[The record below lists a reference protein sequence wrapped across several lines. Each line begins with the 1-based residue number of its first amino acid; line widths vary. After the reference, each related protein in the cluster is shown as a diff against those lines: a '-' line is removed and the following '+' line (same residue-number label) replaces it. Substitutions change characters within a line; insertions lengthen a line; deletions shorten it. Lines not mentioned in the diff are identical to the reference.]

1 MRLSF
6 GRRAAS
12 LARHALAQHGIRLTP
27 RAVASGALV
36 VGAPVAFGLRFLCR
50 PPALAEASSEVTELE
65 QAGSAS
71 KWNRT
76 ISAVLP
82 AVVSIKVNRVRAFDT
97 VGSGSVQATGF
108 VVDKERG
115 LILTNRHVAGPGP
128 VVAEA
133 IFVNNEEVPLQAVYY
148 DPVTPRPP
156 PPRPRTRARTAH
168 MRASA
173 GARAALPVAVRTA
186 APLGP
191 HIHWPAYGP
200 ASPSR

>member
-12 LARHALAQHGIRLTP
+12 LARHAFAQHGIRLTP

-50 PPALAEASSEVTELE
+50 PPALAEASSEVTEVIE
-65 QAGSAS
+65 AGSAS

-148 DPVTPRPP
+148 DPVNAAPAAAAPT
-156 PPRPRTRARTAH
+156 H
-168 MRASA
+168 
-173 GARAALPVAVRTA
+173 ARAHRPHAGLGRRAGGSPGCRPHRRATRPA
-186 APLGP
+186 HPLAGLRP
-191 HIHWPAYGP
+191 G
-200 ASPSR
+200 

>member
-12 LARHALAQHGIRLTP
+12 LARHAFAQHGIRLTP

-148 DPVTPRPP
+148 DPVPPRL
-156 PPRPRTRARTAH
+156 PRPRTRARTAH

>member
-1 MRLSF
+1 M
-6 GRRAAS
+6 
-12 LARHALAQHGIRLTP
+12 
-27 RAVASGALV
+27 
-36 VGAPVAFGLRFLCR
+36 
-50 PPALAEASSEVTELE
+50 TEF
-65 QAGSAS
+65 AGSAS